1 MSNTE
6 NVSNKEAIDKLKSL
20 VEEIMVCLFCT
31 DLKIDDGSTCRPMT
45 AIKVCN
51 QGNIW
56 FFSEKSSDKNKA
68 IKSDKN
74 VQLFFAHPAKGS
86 YLIVNGAAEMVLDK
100 TKIEELW
107 TPVAKIWF
115 KEGKDDPNIS
125 IIKVTPTTAYYWDTD
140 GNRMINFL
148 KMVASV
154 VSETN
159 LVSGNQGT
167 ITVQHIDNGG
177 SKKKRVGKQYQ

>member
-6 NVSNKEAIDKLKSL
+6 NLNNKEAIDKLKSL
-20 VEEIMVCLFCT
+20 VNEITVCLFCT
-31 DLKIDDGSTCRPMT
+31 DLKTDDGSTCRPMS
-45 AIKVCN
+45 AIKVCD

-56 FFSEKSSDKNKA
+56 FFSEKTSDKNKA
-68 IKSDKN
+68 IAADKD
-74 VQLFFAHPAKGS
+74 VQLFFSHPGKSS
-86 YLIVNGAAEMVLDK
+86 YMVVNGEAEIILDK

-115 KEGKDDPNIS
+115 KEGKNDPLIS
-125 IIKVTPTTAYYWDTD
+125 VIKVTPKSAYYWDTD

-154 VSETN
+154 ATGTT
-159 LVSGNQGT
+159 LVT
-167 ITVQHIDNGG
+167 
-177 SKKKRVGKQYQ
+177 GKQGEIKL

>member
-6 NVSNKEAIDKLKSL
+6 NLKNKEAIDKLKSL
-20 VEEIMVCLFCT
+20 VNEIMVCLFCT
-31 DLKIDDGSTCRPMT
+31 DLKTDDGSTCRPMT
-45 AIKVCN
+45 AIKVCD

-68 IKSDKN
+68 IATDKN
-74 VQLFFAHPAKGS
+74 VQLFFSHPGKSS
-86 YLIVNGAAEMVLDK
+86 YMVVNGEAEIILEK
-100 TKIEELW
+100 AKIDELW

-115 KEGKDDPNIS
+115 KEGKNDPNIS
-125 IIKVTPTTAYYWDTD
+125 VIKVTPTNAYYWDTN

-154 VSETN
+154 ATGTN
-159 LVSGNQGT
+159 LVTGNQGNLK
-167 ITVQHIDNGG
+167 I
-177 SKKKRVGKQYQ
+177 